1 MNMFK
6 RENRKPRHKVQDHAW
21 MTLDGGFA
29 KKNCTVL
36 DISLTGA
43 RIRVHDAGAISG
55 KLDIA
60 FTGDVRKTRACRL
73 VWREGSTIGV
83 EFLNA
88 A

>member
-1 MNMFK
+1 MPMFK
-6 RENRKPRHKVQDHAW
+6 RDNRKTRHQVRDHAW

-83 EFLNA
+83 EFLSA

>member
-1 MNMFK
+1 MPMFK
-6 RENRKPRHKVQDHAW
+6 RDNRKTRHQVRDHAW

-83 EFLNA
+83 EFLA

>member
-1 MNMFK
+1 MAMFK
-6 RENRKPRHKVQDHAW
+6 RENRKTRHQVQQHAW

-36 DISLTGA
+36 DISTTGA
-43 RIRVHDAGAISG
+43 RIRVDGAGAISG